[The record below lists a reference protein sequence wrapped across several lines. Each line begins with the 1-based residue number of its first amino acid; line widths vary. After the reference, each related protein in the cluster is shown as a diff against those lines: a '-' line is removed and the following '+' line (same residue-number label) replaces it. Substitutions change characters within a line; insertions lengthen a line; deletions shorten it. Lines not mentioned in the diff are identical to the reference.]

1 MKLVYKRINISL
13 KKIKIYLKIIKKKK
27 ISKIINFLNKSN
39 NKISII
45 IKKILFSSMYYIN
58 KNFVLDNIY
67 ATKSIKIIKRN
78 FRAKGKMDFFKKRF
92 CNIVVKLKN
101 GK

>member
-27 ISKIINFLNKSN
+27 ISKIINFLNILN
-39 NKISII
+39 NKISLI
-45 IKKILFSSMYYIN
+45 IKKILISSLFYIDRGLI
-58 KNFVLDNIY
+58 LDNIY
-67 ATKSIKIIKRN
+67 ATKSIKIIKKN

-92 CNIVVKLKN
+92 CNIVVILKN